1 MCFFQT
7 FFSDTAVG
15 LSEGVADFGH
25 YIDAFEVLD
34 QHVVGLKAEAQPAAE
49 AEAPAKPKRRTT
61 KKAAVAEPVAEAAVA
76 PVPEAA
82 PVEAVVQEPVAA
94 ASAQPVLVEAG
105 GDDTA
110 PKKRGWWRR

>member
-49 AEAPAKPKRRTT
+49 AEADAG
-61 KKAAVAEPVAEAAVA
+61 AHVEAEAAY
-76 PVPEAA
+76 
-82 PVEAVVQEPVAA
+82 
-94 ASAQPVLVEAG
+94 AG
-105 GDDTA
+105 GYVGIVDFA
-110 PKKRGWWRR
+110 ARRPSGEA